1 MDVLRTDIWFLYNK
15 ISSDTILLKKNDI
28 DGYLWHTVSR
38 NCKKFVN
45 RIVYN
50 IGILDADLQR
60 LVKCYMTSQRPTVS
74 KTPRPT
80 ICKKFANLASA
91 LLLDESS
98 FMISQAAQTHHHH

>member
-1 MDVLRTDIWFLYNK
+1 MVVLRTDIWFLYNK
-15 ISSDTILLKKNDI
+15 ISSDTILFKQMISMDI
-28 DGYLWHTVSR
+28 YGTQFQEIV
-38 NCKKFVN
+38 NKFVN
-45 RIVYN
+45 RAVYN

-60 LVKCYMTSQRPTVS
+60 LDKCYMTSQRPTVS

-98 FMISQAAQTHHHH
+98 FMISQAAQTYHHY